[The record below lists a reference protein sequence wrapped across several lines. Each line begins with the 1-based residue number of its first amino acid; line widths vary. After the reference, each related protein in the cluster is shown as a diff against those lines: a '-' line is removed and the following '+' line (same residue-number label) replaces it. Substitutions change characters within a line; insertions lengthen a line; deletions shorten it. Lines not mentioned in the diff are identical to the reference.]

1 MGGLKK
7 DKFWQQYLSYIL
19 SKMKNPNGLVVKN
32 LPVSAGDSGLVS
44 GWGTKVS
51 HGVEQPS
58 PLPQLRPDA
67 AKYIETYF

>member
-1 MGGLKK
+1 
-7 DKFWQQYLSYIL
+7 
-19 SKMKNPNGLVVKN
+19 MKNPNGLVVKN